1 MYLNPS
7 VTVAVTESLVPASA
21 TPTTEESSFGSV
33 RTFRSVVAYLLSI
46 TLSLRLRIGVIVSD
60 ADVLGF
66 GSIVTGGLVLR
77 RLRSCRR
84 APVSIE
90 VVSTEDVST
99 DVVAGAG

>member
-1 MYLNPS
+1 MYRNQS
-7 VTVAVTESLVPASA
+7 VIVAVTESLVPASA
-21 TPTTEESSFGSV
+21 SATTEESSFGSV

-66 GSIVTGGLVLR
+66 GAIVTGGRVAR

-90 VVSTEDVST
+90 VVSTDVL
-99 DVVAGAG
+99 AGAG

>member
-1 MYLNPS
+1 
-7 VTVAVTESLVPASA
+7 
-21 TPTTEESSFGSV
+21 
-33 RTFRSVVAYLLSI
+33 LLSI